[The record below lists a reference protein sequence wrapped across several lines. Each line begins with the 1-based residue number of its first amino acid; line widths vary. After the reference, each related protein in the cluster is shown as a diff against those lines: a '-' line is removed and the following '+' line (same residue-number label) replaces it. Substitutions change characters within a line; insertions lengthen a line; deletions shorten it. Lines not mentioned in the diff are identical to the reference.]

1 LIIIDEAGMADPL
14 SLDTAVEFA
23 IDHGASVRLIG
34 DDQQFAAIG
43 AGGILS
49 DIKQTHGALQ
59 LTEPHR
65 FTNRP
70 VLPSSSGVQMSPRM
84 QRWQPSAP
92 RSSLHG
98 DRRVKWGV
106 SDHARSRRRLE
117 RWVRTSCRRRRP

>member
-1 LIIIDEAGMADPL
+1 MLCFDRSPWWGPPEDPTSECSGLWYAEKHPGAYPWNLPGVSDHTL

-59 LTEPHR
+59 LTE
-65 FTNRP
+65 
-70 VLPSSSGVQMSPRM
+70 LQSASPTGL
-84 QRWQPSAP
+84 SC
-92 RSSLHG
+92 H
-98 DRRVKWGV
+98 
-106 SDHARSRRRLE
+106 RRLE
-117 RWVRTSCRRRRP
+117 CK